1 MMHSPSRAAVL
12 LEPSLMKRICS
23 LILLSMLMVPSCCH
37 TESRESPP
45 ETAPIPSPRM
55 QPEYQRA
62 LEKHREKDHFYK
74 KYGDPEDADEVI
86 SFGVG

>member
-1 MMHSPSRAAVL
+1 MSIFLVL
-12 LEPSLMKRICS
+12 VLA
-23 LILLSMLMVPSCCH
+23 SCCH
-37 TESRESPP
+37 TEPRESST

-74 KYGDPEDADEVI
+74 KYEEADPEDADE
-86 SFGVG
+86 